1 MEKAESYLS
10 NRLEKLTEEKVILIS
25 KINNMDLEMEEIE
38 YKIKELKENLDD
50 SFEVFSPRT
59 KKNDFTRNEISRFEI
74 KLNEMMEL
82 KSKYEQQVNY
92 VTSDMEV
99 IEDALSE
106 MTEADRLIEAEADDE
121 VEEENSQISDKVNS
135 EEDDMDS
142 HIDISGIQILKKMEN
157 DSEKLSSF
165 IEQNVEQSLSN
176 LIHKCSI
183 CSKLIG
189 VDTTRAKMEMEVME
203 SSLKETYN
211 EILMIQKFLNPSYR
225 DADGLEKQIDN
236 IAKCINKEFVVKA
249 EHIGNAKYPDSVYDY
264 SIYNIFKN
272 IFMISSEIYNS
283 KNVEYSVINHEDEI
297 DISVLIHN
305 VSSSFIEG
313 DSDKE
318 KIDIASLNY
327 FIDMKNYIAMIDGVY
342 SVNHDVENKLIQ
354 INITINF

>member
-1 MEKAESYLS
+1 MEKAKGYLS

-25 KINNMDLEMEEIE
+25 KINNMELEMEEIE

-82 KSKYEQQVNY
+82 KSKYEEQVHY
-92 VTSDMEV
+92 VTGDMEV

-106 MTEADRLIEAEADDE
+106 MTEADELIDAESDDE
-121 VEEENSQISDKVNS
+121 FEGENSRIADKMNS

-157 DSEKLSSF
+157 DSEKLSS
-165 IEQNVEQSLSN
+165 IIDENVEQSLSN

-189 VDTTRAKMEMEVME
+189 VDTARAKMEMEVME
-203 SSLKETYN
+203 SSLKETYD
-211 EILMIQKFLNPSYR
+211 EILMIQKFLNPSHR
-225 DADGLEKQIDN
+225 GAEGLEKQIYN
-236 IAKCINKEFVVKA
+236 IAKCIDKEFIVKA
-249 EHIGNAKYPDSVYDY
+249 EYIGNPNYSDSVYNY
-264 SIYNIFKN
+264 SIYNIFRN
-272 IFMISSEIYNS
+272 IFMISGEVYNS
-283 KNVEYSVINHEDEI
+283 KNVEYTVINHEDEI

-305 VSSSFIEG
+305 ISSSFIEG
-313 DSDKE
+313 DSKE
-318 KIDIASLNY
+318 EKMGITSLNY
-327 FIDMKNYIAMIDGVY
+327 FIDMKYYIAMIDGVY